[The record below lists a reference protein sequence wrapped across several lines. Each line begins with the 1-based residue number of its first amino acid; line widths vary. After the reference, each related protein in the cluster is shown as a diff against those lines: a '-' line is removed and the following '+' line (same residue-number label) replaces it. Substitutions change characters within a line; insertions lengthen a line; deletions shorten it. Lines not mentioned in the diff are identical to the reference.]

1 MSDLSAVTYI
11 HLVEAVEEPR
21 TYPAGE
27 AVTQG
32 QVVSINSSGKVVKAR
47 ATTGPVLPKG
57 IALTTAGA
65 ANLPVA
71 VLRDG
76 IVDVGN
82 ILSGLAYGALLYAS
96 DTAGVIADGSVNSLA
111 AIGDVTP
118 SFGGGATADKLL
130 RIKMDA
136 R

>member
-1 MSDLSAVTYI
+1 MADLTAVTYI
-11 HLVEAVEEPR
+11 HLVEAVEQVR

-27 AVTQG
+27 AITQG
-32 QVVSINSSGKVVKAR
+32 QVVSFNSTGKVVKAR
-47 ATTGPVLPKG
+47 ATTGPILSKG

-82 ILSGLAYGALLYAS
+82 ILGGLAFGAFAYAS
-96 DTAGVIADGSVNSLA
+96 DTAGVLEDGSVNSLA
-111 AIGDVTP
+111 AIGEVIP
-118 SFGGGATADKLL
+118 AWGATTGDKLL
-130 RIKMDA
+130 RIKMGA